1 MKNYKIILSWL
12 GILLYLVVAVSFI
25 NKKETMALCNTV
37 KVNIADSTDNKFVV
51 EQDIL
56 DFIEEQNLKVRGYP
70 LNDINTYQLE
80 QMVNKFPA
88 VKNVECYKTIDGTLS
103 INLNQRKPIVR
114 IIDVKGNSYYIDSD
128 GYILPLSQQYTA
140 HVIVA
145 NGNIPAID
153 FRNKKINVLDAENY
167 GTKKAL
173 LKLKDI
179 YLFSKFILVD
189 ELWKAQFVQLYLNN
203 ENEYELIPRVGA
215 HIILL
220 GDMENFNYKLKKLK
234 ALYLKGLNK
243 EGWNNYE
250 RINLKYSNQVVCT
263 KR

>member
-1 MKNYKIILSWL
+1 MKNYKVILSWL
-12 GILLYLVVAVSFI
+12 GILLYLFIALSFV
-25 NKKETMALCNTV
+25 NKKEKMALCNTI
-37 KVNIADSTDNKFVV
+37 KVNIADSLDNKFIV

-56 DFIEEQNLKVRGYP
+56 DFINEQNLKVRGYS
-70 LNDINTYQLE
+70 LKDINTHQLE
-80 QMVNKFPA
+80 EMVIKFPA
-88 VKNVECYKTIDGTLS
+88 VKNVECYKTIEGTLA

-114 IIDVKGNSYYIDSD
+114 VMDAKNNSYYIDND
-128 GYILPLSQQYTA
+128 GYILPLSNQYTA

-145 NGNIPAID
+145 NGKIPEID
-153 FRNKKINVLDAENY
+153 FRNKKVNVLDAGKNGRHKE
-167 GTKKAL
+167 L

-179 YLFSKFILVD
+179 YLFSKHISNDDF
-189 ELWKAQFVQLYLNN
+189 WKAQFVQLYVNSD
-203 ENEYELIPRVGA
+203 NEYELIPRVGA

-220 GDMENFNYKLKKLK
+220 GKMEDFEYKLKKLK
-234 ALYLKGLNK
+234 ALYFKGLNK